1 MTDFLIEIF
10 RDLSEFMMSTFT
22 GWGIGFDAA
31 TVLKNIINF
40 IFIGCVSALSWVIAK
55 FIIIRIV
62 HEIVTRTVNK
72 YDDLLVTHKVVEP
85 LSQIFPAAY
94 IYYLIQFAVSDP
106 EWVDTIRRMCFSWN
120 VFSAIIILFRAI
132 DAVHDIVADIL
143 AQKER
148 KTNIRGYVQ
157 VAKIII
163 GVFGGFGIISI
174 IIGQNPLSLFG
185 GLAGISAILML
196 VFKDSISGFVAS
208 IQLTSLD
215 MVKMNDWIT
224 MAGRNIEGNVVEI
237 TLNTIKVRNF
247 DNSVVTVPTANLMME
262 SFINWSNMQDME
274 ARRIKRTIILDANS
288 IEVASPELIER
299 VKKIPFLTKYVEE
312 RIQETANPDDNIQVF
327 GKQVI
332 TNLELFRKYIEFYIR
347 SNFQVFKKLKPTTIT
362 VTSEEKPVQKEEGIA
377 ALVASVTAAATK
389 PVKPHNPERASKSY
403 TLEVYPVEDKED
415 FIKIFGAEAADY
427 LKEFKGHTII
437 KDIDKFTKDFKDD
450 LEVDKK
456 DKKVYYPVT
465 KSKVI
470 MYINNKLKTCERKN
484 RIVIKDGI
492 FVENGHLMVRQMQQ
506 TATGIPLEIYCFTK
520 ITEWANFEKI
530 QSAFF
535 EHLFAVVKEFGLRT
549 YQLSRDEARSG
560 LQ

>member
-10 RDLSEFMMSTFT
+10 SEMSDYLMATFRDW
-22 GWGIGFDAA
+22 GWAPDTAKLFN
-31 TVLKNIINF
+31 NIINF
-40 IFIGCVSALSWVIAK
+40 ILIGCVSALSWVIAK

-106 EWVDTIRRMCFSWN
+106 EWVDRIRSLCYSWN
-120 VFSAIIILFRAI
+120 VFSLIIILFRAI
-132 DAVHDIVADIL
+132 DAVHDILADIL
-143 AQKER
+143 MQKGR

-163 GVFGGFGIISI
+163 GLFGGFGIISI
-174 IIGQNPLSLFG
+174 LIGQNPLSLFG
-185 GLAGISAILML
+185 GLAGISALLML

-274 ARRIKRTIILDANS
+274 ARRIKRTIMIDANS
-288 IEVASPELIER
+288 VSIASQELINR
-299 VKKIPFLTKYVEE
+299 AKNIPIMTEYVEQ
-312 RIQETANPDDNIQVF
+312 RIQETADHNDNLQVF
-327 GKQVI
+327 GKQAI

-347 SNFQVFKKLKPTTIT
+347 ANFQVFKKFKPKTIT
-362 VTSEEKPVQKEEGIA
+362 ITSEEKPVAKEEGIA
-377 ALVASVTAAATK
+377 ALVASVTAAKNDKTATLGK
-389 PVKPHNPERASKSY
+389 SSKTY
-403 TLEVYPVEDKED
+403 TLEVYPVDDKED
-415 FIKIFGAEAADY
+415 FIKLFGEGAVEY
-427 LKEFKGHTII
+427 LKDFKGHTII

-450 LEVDKK
+450 LVVDKK
-456 DKKVYYPVT
+456 DKKVYYPVKRT
-465 KSKVI
+465 KAI
-470 MYINNKLKTCERKN
+470 TYINNKLKPTEVKT
-484 RIVIKDGI
+484 RIIIKDGT

-506 TATGIPLEIYCFTK
+506 TSTGIPLEVYCFTK
-520 ITEWANFEKI
+520 ITEWASFEKI

-535 EHLFAVVKEFGLRT
+535 EHLFAVIKEFGLKT
-549 YQLSRDEARSG
+549 YQLSRDEVREAG
-560 LQ
+560 M

>member
-1 MTDFLIEIF
+1 MTEFLIEIF
-10 RDLSEFMMSTFT
+10 DDLSNYLMATFT
-22 GWGIGFDAA
+22 GWGLSYENA
-31 TVLKNIINF
+31 TLCKNIVNF

-55 FIIIRIV
+55 YIIIRIV

-94 IYYLIQFAVSDP
+94 VYYLIQFAVTDP
-106 EWVDTIRRMCFSWN
+106 EWVERIRSWCFSWN
-120 VFSAIIILFRAI
+120 VFSMIIILFRAI
-132 DAVHDIVADIL
+132 DAVHDILADIL
-143 AQKER
+143 VQKGR

-157 VAKIII
+157 VAKIIV
-163 GVFGGFGIISI
+163 GLFGGFGILSI
-174 IIGQNPLSLFG
+174 LIGQNPLSLFG
-185 GLAGISAILML
+185 GLAGVSALLML

-224 MAGRNIEGNVVEI
+224 MSGRNIEGNVVEI

-274 ARRIKRTIILDANS
+274 ARRIKRTIMIDADSVS
-288 IEVASPELIER
+288 IATPELMQR
-299 VKKIPFLTKYVEE
+299 AKQIPIMKEYVEQRE
-312 RIQETANPDDNIQVF
+312 QETADHNDNLQVF
-327 GKQVI
+327 GRQAV

-347 SNFQVFKKLKPTTIT
+347 ANFQIFKKLKPTTIT
-362 VTSEEKPVQKEEGIA
+362 INGEDKPAHETGLA
-377 ALVASVTAAATK
+377 GLVASVTAANK
-389 PVKPHNPERASKSY
+389 PAKIAKSY
-403 TLEVYPVEDKED
+403 TLEVYEVTDKAD
-415 FIKIFGAEAADY
+415 FVKMFGEGSEEY

-437 KDIDKFTKDFKDD
+437 KDIDKFSKDFKDD
-450 LEVDKK
+450 LVVDKK
-456 DKKVYYPVT
+456 DKKVFYPVT
-465 KSKVI
+465 RSKEI
-470 MYINNKLKTCERKN
+470 TYINNKLKPSEVKK
-484 RIVIKDGI
+484 RIIIKDGT

-506 TATGIPLEIYCFTK
+506 TSTGIPLEVYCFTK
-520 ITEWANFEKI
+520 ITEWAAFEKI

-535 EHLFAVVKEFGLRT
+535 EHLFAVIKEFGLRT
-549 YQLSRDEARSG
+549 YQLSRDEARAG

>member
-10 RDLSEFMMSTFT
+10 GDLSNYLEGTFR
-22 GWGIGFDAA
+22 GWGWSRDTA
-31 TVLKNIINF
+31 TLLKNIINF
-40 IFIGCVSALSWVIAK
+40 IFIGCISALSWVIAK
-55 FIIIRIV
+55 YIIIRIV

-94 IYYLIQFAVSDP
+94 IYYLIQFAVSDDD
-106 EWVDTIRRMCFSWN
+106 WVETIRHLCYSWN
-120 VFSAIIILFRAI
+120 VFSLIIILFRAI
-132 DAVHDIVADIL
+132 DAVHDMLIDIL
-143 AQKER
+143 TQKGR
-148 KTNIRGYVQ
+148 KTNIRGYIQ
-157 VAKIII
+157 VAKIVV
-163 GVFGGFGIISI
+163 GLLGGFGIISI
-174 IIGQNPLSLFG
+174 IIGENPLSLFG
-185 GLAGISAILML
+185 GLAGISALLML

-224 MAGRNIEGNVVEI
+224 MSGRNIEGNVVEI

-274 ARRIKRTIILDANS
+274 ARRIKRTIMIDANS
-288 IEVASPELIER
+288 VSIATPELINR
-299 VKKIPFLTKYVEE
+299 AKSIPIMTEYVEQ
-312 RIQETANPDDNIQVF
+312 RVQETADHNDNLQVF

-332 TNLELFRKYIEFYIR
+332 TNLELFRKYIELYIR
-347 SNFQVFKKLKPTTIT
+347 ANFQVFKKLKPTTIT
-362 VTSEEKPVQKEEGIA
+362 ITNEEKPAAPKEEGIA
-377 ALVASVTAAATK
+377 ALVASVTAATK
-389 PVKPHNPERASKSY
+389 PTKPQRKTSKSY
-403 TLEVYPVEDKED
+403 TLEVYSVDDKED
-415 FIKIFGAEAADY
+415 FIKMFGEEAADY

-437 KDIDKFTKDFKDD
+437 KDIDKFSKDFQDD

-456 DKKVYYPVT
+456 DKKVFYPVT
-465 KSKVI
+465 RTKAI
-470 MYINNKLKTCERKN
+470 TYINNKLKPTEVKK
-484 RIVIKDGI
+484 RIIVKDGT

-506 TATGIPLEIYCFTK
+506 TSTGIPLEVYCFTK
-520 ITEWANFEKI
+520 ITEWASFEKI

-535 EHLFAVVKEFGLRT
+535 EHLFAVIKEFGLKT
-549 YQLSRDEARSG
+549 YQLSKDEVREG

>member
-1 MTDFLIEIF
+1 MTDFLIELF
-10 RDLSEFMMSTFT
+10 RDLSEFLMSTFT
-22 GWGIGFDAA
+22 GWGMSFDAA
-31 TVLKNIINF
+31 TVCKNIINF
-40 IFIGCVSALSWVIAK
+40 IFIGCVSALSWMIAK

-106 EWVDTIRRMCFSWN
+106 EWVDRIRRLCFSWN
-120 VFSAIIILFRAI
+120 VFSVIIILFRAI
-132 DAVHDIVADIL
+132 DAVHDILADIL
-143 AQKER
+143 VQKGR

-157 VAKIII
+157 VAKIIV
-163 GVFGGFGIISI
+163 GLFGGFGIISI

-185 GLAGISAILML
+185 GLAGVSALLML
-196 VFKDSISGFVAS
+196 VFKDSISGFVAI

-288 IEVASPELIER
+288 IEIASPELIER
-299 VKKIPFLTKYVEE
+299 VKKIPILTKYVEE
-312 RIQETANPDDNIQVF
+312 RIQETANPEDSILVF
-327 GKQVI
+327 GKQAI
-332 TNLELFRKYIEFYIR
+332 TNLELFRKYIELYIR
-347 SNFQVFKKLKPTTIT
+347 ANFQIFKKYKPETMI
-362 VTSEEKPVQKEEGIA
+362 VTNEDSKSGNPEK
-377 ALVASVTAAATK
+377 ATK
-389 PVKPHNPERASKSY
+389 SY
-403 TLEVYPVEDKED
+403 VLEIYPVENKEE
-415 FIKIFGAEAADY
+415 FIKLHGEAAAEY
-427 LKEFKGHTII
+427 IKEFKGRTII
-437 KDIDKFTKDFKDD
+437 KDIDKFSKDFKDD
-450 LEVDKK
+450 LMVDKK

-465 KSKVI
+465 KSKAI
-470 MYINNKLKTCERKN
+470 TYINNKLKTSECKH
-484 RIVIKDGI
+484 RIMIKDGI

-506 TATGIPLEIYCFTK
+506 TATGVPLEVYCFTK

-535 EHLFAVVKEFGLRT
+535 EHLFAVVKDFGLRT
-549 YQLSRDEARSG
+549 YQLSRDEARNS